1 MSDQP
6 PTDDQLVR
14 LHSRIDEMQT
24 LMREMLDA
32 MTYDRKNSKPGIL
45 PRLDKLEADA
55 ANVKRLTLSSWGMDM
70 GTYVLKVL
78 LAALAMY
85 LAASAKRGIVLD
97 LSGHAVSNVID
108 VVAAQPGT
116 HVASHE

>member
-6 PTDDQLVR
+6 PSDDQLIR

-32 MTYDRKNSKPGIL
+32 MTYDRSRSKPGIL
-45 PRLDKLEADA
+45 PRLDALEAA
-55 ANVKRLTLSSWGMDM
+55 AASQKRATLSAWGMDM

-97 LSGHAVSNVID
+97 ISGRAVSNVID
-108 VVAAQPGT
+108 VVSDNHQQ
-116 HVASHE
+116 VANK

>member
-55 ANVKRLTLSSWGMDM
+55 VAAKRLTLSSWGMDM

-97 LSGHAVSNVID
+97 LSDRAVSNVID
-108 VVAAQPGT
+108 IMSTPPNLQ
-116 HVASHE
+116 VASHE